1 MLQKFEV
8 ISNDANNCI
17 KLIKTLKEDL
27 NYFPTNTRSCMITNK
42 QYIECI
48 DVDSNQ
54 AYVIRIYDSNLNF
67 LNQYQLEK
75 NTSPLNRAY
84 YTYHETVWLK
94 EEISVFIYYTD
105 IGENNAKPIM
115 VLKTLSVRSNV
126 AILSNL
132 NSYLTRDILF
142 ENMSYKFS
150 DKDNS
155 LAIINSYYY
164 GLTSITQGE
173 NKHLIVALANIF
185 NDDLTID
192 THYFDI
198 PL

>member
-1 MLQKFEV
+1 MGYEIKSEKNSLLRTNINNIFIFAYISKDNYLMLQKFEV

-142 ENMSYKFS
+142 ENMNRYCEY
-150 DKDNS
+150 
-155 LAIINSYYY
+155 I
-164 GLTSITQGE
+164 
-173 NKHLIVALANIF
+173 
-185 NDDLTID
+185 
-192 THYFDI
+192 
-198 PL
+198 